1 MNIPNVKHFSHKLV
15 ERTKHHI
22 KKVSQFIYEKG
33 DPDFVDERKKE
44 EPKEESFFDYFL
56 NFFKRWEGSYI
67 FSSLNK
73 LLTQVSII
81 S

>member
-33 DPDFVDERKKE
+33 DPDFVDERT
-44 EPKEESFFDYFL
+44 
-56 NFFKRWEGSYI
+56 KRRII
-67 FSSLNK
+67 F
-73 LLTQVSII
+73 
-81 S
+81 